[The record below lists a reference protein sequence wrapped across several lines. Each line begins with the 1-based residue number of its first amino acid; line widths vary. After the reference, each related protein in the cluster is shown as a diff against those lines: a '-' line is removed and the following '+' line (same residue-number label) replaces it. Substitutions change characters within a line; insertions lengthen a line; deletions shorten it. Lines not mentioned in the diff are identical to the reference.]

1 MKTKHL
7 SPLLATA
14 FGLIAFTSA
23 GCAEKEAK
31 SGATLPPDKTASAAA
46 ATTPAPAPVVVAPV
60 DAAPAR
66 WSDIKDHTFDQRDLF
81 FAGLKRLEARVDEQI
96 TELTAKRATMK
107 GTTDTKEWDFAMKEM
122 INARNNLKSTG
133 EVLAKADPETW
144 AEQKDRVGVAW
155 VRTQDAFAK
164 VKASTTT

>member
-1 MKTKHL
+1 
-7 SPLLATA
+7 
-14 FGLIAFTSA
+14 
-23 GCAEKEAK
+23 
-31 SGATLPPDKTASAAA
+31 
-46 ATTPAPAPVVVAPV
+46 
-60 DAAPAR
+60 
-66 WSDIKDHTFDQRDLF
+66 
-81 FAGLKRLEARVDEQI
+81 VDEQI